1 MQESTI
7 FVVDDDPM
15 VLDVIET
22 LVAPIAAIECFSS
35 AEACQQRLLEATPD
49 LILLD
54 VVMPGMN
61 GYDFC
66 RLLSQDSATAAIP
79 VIFVSAQD
87 TLEDRLAG
95 YDAGG
100 EDFIVKPFDPPE
112 LLRKIKVAEQVRI
125 DRLRLIEAAQSAEEL
140 SSMALASM
148 DEGSIVLQFVNKLIG
163 WDSEV
168 DIATG
173 MTDLLHRFGLHAT
186 VQTRVGGRIYTV
198 SPSGVNVPL
207 EVSILQHVTTLE
219 RIFEFGNRSV
229 YNYDRLT
236 IMISNMPL
244 DNSILCGR
252 IRDNVAIAAQGADA
266 RLIALDDAEGRQRS
280 QQTVLSAFASLES
293 TLVSFQEIHKRQRL
307 RYNDFIFEMERELA
321 ASFVHLGLTMGQER
335 HLEDLV
341 RRRMQE
347 LMELTD
353 QGDDLESLLTTL
365 LGELSA
371 IERGAK

>member
-1 MQESTI
+1 MQPLTI
-7 FVVDDDPM
+7 FAVDDDPM
-15 VLDVIET
+15 MLDVMT
-22 LVAPIAAIECFSS
+22 VLLSTMATVECFRS
-35 AEACQQRLLEATPD
+35 AEACREGLTRATPD
-49 LILLD
+49 LMLLD
-54 VVMPGMN
+54 VCMDGMN

-66 RLLSQDSATAAIP
+66 RELKDDAATAVIP

-87 TLEDRLAG
+87 TLDDRLAG

-100 EDFIVKPFDPPE
+100 EDFIVKPFEHLE
-112 LLRKIKVAEQVRI
+112 LQRKVQVAKLARM
-125 DRLRLIEAAQSAEEL
+125 DKLRLKEEAAAAEEL
-140 SSMALASM
+140 SSLALASM

-168 DIATG
+168 DIAKG

-186 VQTRVGGRIYTV
+186 VQTRIGGRAYTV
-198 SPSGVNVPL
+198 SPAGVNVPL
-207 EVSILQHVTTLE
+207 EVSILQHVTTME

-244 DNSILCGR
+244 DDFALCGR

-266 RLIALDDAEGRQRS
+266 RLTALDDAEGRQRS
-280 QQTVLSAFASLES
+280 QSAMLEAFKSLEA
-293 TLVSFQEIHKRQRL
+293 TLASFEEAHKRQRL

-335 HLEDLV
+335 HLEDMV

-353 QGDDLESLLTTL
+353 QGDALETL
-365 LGELSA
+365 LSTLLQDLSKL
-371 IERGAK
+371 RQ